1 MSNQLA
7 GEISQYLLQHA
18 ENPVQWHTWNAEA
31 LELARSRQA
40 PIFLSIGYSSCHWCH
55 VMAHESFEDRRI
67 ADLLNEHFVSIKV
80 DREERPDLDQIYME
94 AVQLMTGQGG
104 WPLSVFLTP
113 EGQPF
118 YGGTYWPAQ
127 KRYNMPGF
135 DLILQA
141 VAEAWEKRRGELIDQ
156 AAKVTGILRENNFAK
171 HGAGSVELDERVLE
185 AAEAVFVQSFDP
197 QYGGFGPAPKFPQPL
212 VLNFLLSR
220 WTHAADDEL
229 LHVVTTS
236 LDRMA
241 MGGICDQL
249 GGGFH
254 RYSVDARWIV
264 PHFEK
269 MLYDNALLSTC
280 YLKAWQAAN
289 NQSPLPLGEGQGEG
303 VSRHYADIVR
313 ETLDYV
319 LRDMTAPHGGFY
331 SAEDADSEGQEGKFY
346 VWTMDQIQDV
356 LGLETAA
363 TFRRVYDVSATGNFE
378 GQNILYLSRPI
389 ELEAKILGRDPA
401 ELKSELAEAR
411 KKLFA
416 AREKRARPARDEKI
430 MVAWNGLM
438 IDSLAQAGAA
448 LGEKRFTEAAAKAA
462 TFLLTRLRAEPGRL
476 MHCARNGQIKYN
488 AYLDDYAALGNALV
502 TLYETNAGG
511 HWLQSA
517 VELAE
522 ELLRSYADP
531 EQGGFFYTP
540 ADHEPLI
547 ARKKDFID
555 SSVPSGNGLA
565 AMLLLRLARICNR
578 EDYRKTAYDTL
589 ARRRFYEAISQRHVS
604 DANRVGCV
612 SFHYVTFMWHWHLA
626 NAGKNTGK
634 RRVPRNFTHYK

>member
-18 ENPVQWHTWNAEA
+18 ENPVQWHAWNAEA
-31 LELARSRQA
+31 LELARARQA

-118 YGGTYWPAQ
+118 FGGTYWPAQ

-141 VAEAWEKRRGELIDQ
+141 VAEAWEKRRGELVDQ
-156 AAKVTGILRENNFAK
+156 AAKVTGILRENNFAE
-171 HGAGSVELDERVLE
+171 HAAGPLELDERILE
-185 AAEAVFVQSFDP
+185 AAEAVLVQSFDP

-212 VLNFLLSR
+212 VLNLLLSR

-229 LHVVTTS
+229 LHVVTTT

-241 MGGICDQL
+241 MGGINDQL

-289 NQSPLPLGEGQGEG
+289 NQSALRAPTEGWSGEGQGEG
-303 VSRHYADIVR
+303 VSSHYADAAR

-319 LRDMTAPHGGFY
+319 LRDMTAPQGGFY

-363 TFRRVYDVSATGNFE
+363 TFSRVYDVSETGNFE

-389 ELEAKILGRDPA
+389 ELEAKMLGRDAA
-401 ELKSELAEAR
+401 ELKNELTEAR

-416 AREKRARPARDEKI
+416 AREKRLRPARDEKI

-438 IDSLAQAGAA
+438 IDALAQAGAV
-448 LGEKRFTEAAAKAA
+448 LGEKRFSEAAAKAA
-462 TFLLTRLRAEPGRL
+462 SFLLTRLRAEPGRL
-476 MHCARNGQIKYN
+476 MHCARNGQVKYN

-502 TLYETNAGG
+502 TLHETNAGG
-511 HWLQSA
+511 PWLQPA

-522 ELLRSYADP
+522 ELLRRFADP

-555 SSVPSGNGLA
+555 GSVPSGNGLA
-565 AMLLLRLARICNR
+565 AMLLLRLARICSR

-589 ARRRFYEAISQRHVS
+589 RAGA
-604 DANRVGCV
+604 A
-612 SFHYVTFMWHWHLA
+612 FMRQFPSGTCQMLTA
-626 NAGKNTGK
+626 LDTYYS
-634 RRVPRNFTHYK
+634 TM

>member
-1 MSNQLA
+1 
-7 GEISQYLLQHA
+7 
-18 ENPVQWHTWNAEA
+18 
-31 LELARSRQA
+31 
-40 PIFLSIGYSSCHWCH
+40 
-55 VMAHESFEDRRI
+55 MAHESFEDRRI
-67 ADLLNEHFVSIKV
+67 AELLNEHFISIKV

-118 YGGTYWPAQ
+118 FGGTYWPAQ

-141 VAEAWEKRRGELIDQ
+141 VAEAWEKRRGELVDQ
-156 AAKVTGILRENNFAK
+156 AAKVTGILRENNFAEQT
-171 HGAGSVELDERVLE
+171 AGPVELDERILE

-212 VLNFLLSR
+212 VLNLLLSR
-220 WTHAADDEL
+220 WSHAADDEL

-241 MGGICDQL
+241 MGGIYDQL

-280 YLKAWQAAN
+280 YLKAWQATRQDA
-289 NQSPLPLGEGQGEG
+289 
-303 VSRHYADIVR
+303 YADVAR

-319 LRDMTAPHGGFY
+319 LRDMTAPEGGFY

-346 VWTMDQIQDV
+346 VWTADQIQAV

-363 TFRRVYDVSATGNFE
+363 TFCRVYDVSETGNFE

-389 ELEAKILGRDPA
+389 ELEAKMLGRDPA
-401 ELKSELAEAR
+401 ELKNELAEAR

-416 AREKRARPARDEKI
+416 AREKRAHPARDEKI
-430 MVAWNGLM
+430 LVAWNGLM
-438 IDSLAQAGAA
+438 IDALAQAGAA

-462 TFLLTRLRAEPGRL
+462 SFLLTRLRAEPGRL

-502 TLYETNAGG
+502 TLHETNAGG
-511 HWLQSA
+511 PWLQSA

-522 ELLRSYADP
+522 ELLRSFADP

-555 SSVPSGNGLA
+555 GSVPSGNGLA
-565 AMLLLRLARICNR
+565 AMLLLRWRGFAIARIIAKRLMTRC
-578 EDYRKTAYDTL
+578 
-589 ARRRFYEAISQRHVS
+589 ARAPLLC
-604 DANRVGCV
+604 G
-612 SFHYVTFMWHWHLA
+612 SFPPA
-626 NAGKNTGK
+626 PAKC
-634 RRVPRNFTHYK
+634 

>member
-18 ENPVQWHTWNAEA
+18 ENPVQWHAWNAET
-31 LELARSRQA
+31 LELARERQA

-67 ADLLNEHFVSIKV
+67 AELLNEHFVSIKV

-118 YGGTYWPAQ
+118 FGGTYWPAQ

-141 VAEAWEKRRGELIDQ
+141 VAEAWEKRHGELVDQ
-156 AAKVTGILRENNFAK
+156 AAKVTGILRENNFAEQT
-171 HGAGSVELDERVLE
+171 AGPVELDERILE

-212 VLNFLLSR
+212 VLNLLLSR

-229 LHVVTTS
+229 LHVVTTT
-236 LDRMA
+236 LDRIA
-241 MGGICDQL
+241 MGGIYDQL

-280 YLKAWQAAN
+280 YLKAWQAAKI
-289 NQSPLPLGEGQGEG
+289 QSPLPLGEGQGEG
-303 VSRHYADIVR
+303 GYAKVVR

-331 SAEDADSEGQEGKFY
+331 SAEDADSEGREGKFY

-363 TFRRVYDVSATGNFE
+363 TFCRVYEVSETGNFE

-389 ELEAKILGRDPA
+389 ELEAKMLGRDPA
-401 ELKSELAEAR
+401 VLKNELAEAR

-416 AREKRARPARDEKI
+416 AREKRVRPARDEKI
-430 MVAWNGLM
+430 LVAWNGLM
-438 IDSLAQAGAA
+438 IDALAQAGAA

-462 TFLLTRLRAEPGRL
+462 SFLLTRLRAEPGRL
-476 MHCARNGQIKYN
+476 MHCARNGQVKYN
-488 AYLDDYAALGNALV
+488 AYIDDYAALGNALI
-502 TLYETNAGG
+502 TLHETNAGG
-511 HWLQSA
+511 PWLQSA

-522 ELLRSYADP
+522 ELLRSFADP
-531 EQGGFFYTP
+531 QQGGFFYTP

-555 SSVPSGNGLA
+555 GSVPSGNGMA

-578 EDYRKTAYDTL
+578 EDYRKKAYDTL
-589 ARRRFYEAISQRHVS
+589 RAGAAFMRQFPAGACQMLMSL
-604 DANRVGCV
+604 DAYLSV
-612 SFHYVTFMWHWHLA
+612 M
-626 NAGKNTGK
+626 
-634 RRVPRNFTHYK
+634 

>member
-18 ENPVQWHTWNAEA
+18 ENPVQWHPWNAET
-31 LELARSRQA
+31 LELARSRQS

-118 YGGTYWPAQ
+118 FGGTYWPAQ

-141 VAEAWEKRRGELIDQ
+141 VAEAWEKRRGELLDQ
-156 AAKVTGILRENNFAK
+156 AAKVTGILRENNFAE
-171 HGAGSVELDERVLE
+171 HAAGPVELDERVLE

-241 MGGICDQL
+241 MGGIYDQL

-280 YLKAWQAAN
+280 YLKAWQAAKI
-289 NQSPLPLGEGQGEG
+289 SPLSPWERARVRRFKALCRRRSGNAGLRA
-303 VSRHYADIVR
+303 SRHDMRLMADFIAR
-313 ETLDYV
+313 KTQ
-319 LRDMTAPHGGFY
+319 TAKARRGNSMFGP
-331 SAEDADSEGQEGKFY
+331 
-346 VWTMDQIQDV
+346 WTRFRTCW
-356 LGLETAA
+356 GSKRAA
-363 TFRRVYDVSATGNFE
+363 TFRRVYDVSETGNFE

-401 ELKSELAEAR
+401 GLKNELAEAR

-522 ELLRSYADP
+522 ELLRSFADP

-547 ARKKDFID
+547 AQKKDFID

-589 ARRRFYEAISQRHVS
+589 RGAAFMRQFPSRHVS
-604 DANRVGCV
+604 DADRAGCV
-612 SFHYVTFMWHWHLA
+612 SFHYVTFIGTGILPML
-626 NAGKNTGK
+626 GKTRARG
-634 RRVPRNFTHYK
+634 RVPRNFTHYK

>member
-7 GEISQYLLQHA
+7 CEISQYLLQHA
-18 ENPVQWHTWNAEA
+18 ENPVEWHAWNAET

-67 ADLLNEHFVSIKV
+67 AELLNAHFVSIKV

-118 YGGTYWPAQ
+118 FGGTYWPAQ

-141 VAEAWEKRRGELIDQ
+141 VAEAWEKRRGELVDQ
-156 AAKVTGILRENNFAK
+156 AAKVTGILRENNFAEQT
-171 HGAGSVELDERVLE
+171 AGPVELDERVLE

-197 QYGGFGPAPKFPQPL
+197 QYGGFGQAPKFPQPL
-212 VLNFLLSR
+212 VLNLLLNR

-229 LHVVTTS
+229 LHIVTTT

-241 MGGICDQL
+241 MGGIYDQL

-280 YLKAWQAAN
+280 YLKAWQATRQDA
-289 NQSPLPLGEGQGEG
+289 
-303 VSRHYADIVR
+303 YADAAL

-319 LRDMTAPHGGFY
+319 LRDMTAPQGGFY

-356 LGLETAA
+356 LGLETAD
-363 TFRRVYDVSATGNFE
+363 TFSRAYDVSETGNFE

-389 ELEAKILGRDPA
+389 ELEAKMLGRDA
-401 ELKSELAEAR
+401 AGLKDELAEAR

-416 AREKRARPARDEKI
+416 AREKRVHPARDEKI
-430 MVAWNGLM
+430 MVSWNGLM
-438 IDSLAQAGAA
+438 IEALAQAGAA

-462 TFLLTRLRAEPGRL
+462 AFLLTRLRAEPGRL
-476 MHCARNGQIKYN
+476 MHCARNGQVKYN

-502 TLYETNAGG
+502 TLHETNAGG
-511 HWLQSA
+511 PWLQSA
-517 VELAE
+517 EELAD
-522 ELLRSYADP
+522 ELLRSFADA

-555 SSVPSGNGLA
+555 GSAPSGNGLA
-565 AMLLLRLARICNR
+565 AMLLLRLERICNR

-589 ARRRFYEAISQRHVS
+589 RAGA
-604 DANRVGCV
+604 D
-612 SFHYVTFMWHWHLA
+612 FMRQFPRGTCQMLA
-626 NAGKNTGK
+626 VLDMYLSTM
-634 RRVPRNFTHYK
+634 

>member
-18 ENPVQWHTWNAEA
+18 ENPVEWHAWNAET
-31 LELARSRQA
+31 LELARTRQM

-118 YGGTYWPAQ
+118 FGGTYWPAQ

-141 VAEAWEKRRGELIDQ
+141 VAEAWEKRRGELVDQ
-156 AAKVTGILRENNFAK
+156 AAKVTGILRENDFSEQPAEP
-171 HGAGSVELDERVLE
+171 VELDERVLE

-212 VLNFLLSR
+212 VLSLLLSR
-220 WTHAADDEL
+220 WSHAADDEL
-229 LHVVTTS
+229 LHIVTTT

-241 MGGICDQL
+241 MGGIYDQL

-280 YLKAWQAAN
+280 YLKAWQATRQDA
-289 NQSPLPLGEGQGEG
+289 
-303 VSRHYADIVR
+303 YADAAR

-319 LRDMTAPHGGFY
+319 LRDMTAPNGGFY
-331 SAEDADSEGQEGKFY
+331 SAEDADSEGAGGEILCLDA
-346 VWTMDQIQDV
+346 WIEIQDV

-363 TFRRVYDVSATGNFE
+363 TFCRVYDVSETGNFE
-378 GQNILYLSRPI
+378 GQNILHLSRPI

-401 ELKSELAEAR
+401 GLKNELAEAR

-416 AREKRARPARDEKI
+416 AREKRAHPARDEKI

-438 IDSLAQAGAA
+438 IDALAQAGAA
-448 LGEKRFTEAAAKAA
+448 LGEKRFTEAAAEAA
-462 TFLLTRLRAEPGRL
+462 SFLLTRLRAEPGRL
-476 MHCARNGQIKYN
+476 MHCARNGQVKYN

-502 TLYETNAGG
+502 TLHETNADGP
-511 HWLQSA
+511 WLQSA

-522 ELLRSYADP
+522 ELLRSFADP

-589 ARRRFYEAISQRHVS
+589 RAAPLSC
-604 DANRVGCV
+604 G
-612 SFHYVTFMWHWHLA
+612 SFPA
-626 NAGKNTGK
+626 APAKC
-634 RRVPRNFTHYK
+634 

>member
-1 MSNQLA
+1 LSKLQHMSNQLA
-7 GEISQYLLQHA
+7 SEISQYLLQHA
-18 ENPVQWHTWNAEA
+18 ENPVQWHAWNAEA
-31 LELARSRQA
+31 LELARARQA

-67 ADLLNEHFVSIKV
+67 ADLLNKHFVSIKV

-118 YGGTYWPAQ
+118 FGGTYWPAQ

-141 VAEAWEKRRGELIDQ
+141 VAEAWEKRRGELVDQ
-156 AAKVTGILRENNFAK
+156 AAKVTGILRENNFAEQT
-171 HGAGSVELDERVLE
+171 AGPVELDERVLE
-185 AAEAVFVQSFDP
+185 AAEAAFVQSFDP
-197 QYGGFGPAPKFPQPL
+197 QYGGFGQAPKFPQPL
-212 VLNFLLSR
+212 VLSLLLNR
-220 WTHAADDEL
+220 WSHAADDEL
-229 LHVVTTS
+229 LHVVATT

-254 RYSVDARWIV
+254 RYSVDDRWIV

-280 YLKAWQAAN
+280 YLKAWQATRQDA
-289 NQSPLPLGEGQGEG
+289 
-303 VSRHYADIVR
+303 YADAAR

-356 LGLETAA
+356 LGLEAAA
-363 TFRRVYDVSATGNFE
+363 TFSRVYDVSEAGNFE
-378 GQNILYLSRPI
+378 GQNILYLSRSI
-389 ELEAKILGRDPA
+389 ELEAKMLGRDA
-401 ELKSELAEAR
+401 AQMKNELAEAR
-411 KKLFA
+411 KKLFS
-416 AREKRARPARDEKI
+416 AREKRPRPARDEKI

-438 IDSLAQAGAA
+438 IEALAQAGAA

-462 TFLLTRLRAEPGRL
+462 TFLLTRLRDEPGRL
-476 MHCARNGQIKYN
+476 MHCARNGQVKYS

-502 TLYETNAGG
+502 TLHETNAGG
-511 HWLQSA
+511 PWLQSA
-517 VELAE
+517 QELAE
-522 ELLRSYADP
+522 ELLRSFADP
-531 EQGGFFYTP
+531 QQGGFFYTP

-555 SSVPSGNGLA
+555 SSAPSGNGLA

-578 EDYRKTAYDTL
+578 KDYRKTAYDALRAGAVFMRQFPSGACQML
-589 ARRRFYEAISQRHVS
+589 AVL
-604 DANRVGCV
+604 DAYY
-612 SFHYVTFMWHWHLA
+612 STM
-626 NAGKNTGK
+626 
-634 RRVPRNFTHYK
+634 

>member
-1 MSNQLA
+1 MSNQLSS
-7 GEISQYLLQHA
+7 EISQYLLQHA
-18 ENPVQWHTWNAEA
+18 ENPVDWHAWNAKS
-31 LELARSRQA
+31 LELARARQA

-67 ADLLNEHFVSIKV
+67 AELLNNHFVSIKV

-118 YGGTYWPAQ
+118 FGGTYWPAR

-141 VAEAWEKRRGELIDQ
+141 VAEAWEKRRGELVDQ
-156 AAKVTGILRENNFAK
+156 AAKVTGILREDSFNEHA
-171 HGAGSVELDERVLE
+171 AGPGELDERILE

-197 QYGGFGPAPKFPQPL
+197 QYGGFGGAPKFPQAL
-212 VLNFLLSR
+212 ALNFLLNR
-220 WTHAADDEL
+220 WSHADDDEL
-229 LHVVTTS
+229 LHVAATT

-241 MGGICDQL
+241 MGGIFDHL

-269 MLYDNALLSTC
+269 MLYDNALLTTC
-280 YLKAWQAAN
+280 YLKAWQAAK
-289 NQSPLPLGEGQGEG
+289 NQSPLSPGESQGKSNSALPLGATTDVLPEGEG
-303 VSRHYADIVR
+303 RYADAVR

-319 LRDMTAPHGGFY
+319 LREMTAPQGGFY
-331 SAEDADSEGQEGKFY
+331 SAEDADSEGREGKFY
-346 VWTMDQIQDV
+346 VWTAAEIQAV
-356 LGLETAA
+356 LGPETAA
-363 TFRRVYDVSATGNFE
+363 AFCRVYDVSETGNFE
-378 GQNILYLSRPI
+378 GRNILNLSRPI

-401 ELKSELAEAR
+401 ELKNELAEAR

-438 IDSLAQAGAA
+438 IEALAQAGAT
-448 LGEKRFTEAAAKAA
+448 LGEKRFTDAAAKAA
-462 TFLLTRLRAEPGRL
+462 TFLLTQLRAESGRL
-476 MHCARNGQIKYN
+476 MHCARNGHVKYN

-502 TLYETNAGG
+502 TLHETNAEGS
-511 HWLQSA
+511 WLKSA
-517 VELAE
+517 EELAE
-522 ELLRSYADP
+522 ELLRSFTDP

-565 AMLLLRLARICNR
+565 AMLFLRLAQICHR
-578 EDYRKTAYDTL
+578 ADYRKTAYDALRAGAAFMRQFPTGTCQML
-589 ARRRFYEAISQRHVS
+589 TAL
-604 DANRVGCV
+604 DAYL
-612 SFHYVTFMWHWHLA
+612 STQ
-626 NAGKNTGK
+626 
-634 RRVPRNFTHYK
+634 